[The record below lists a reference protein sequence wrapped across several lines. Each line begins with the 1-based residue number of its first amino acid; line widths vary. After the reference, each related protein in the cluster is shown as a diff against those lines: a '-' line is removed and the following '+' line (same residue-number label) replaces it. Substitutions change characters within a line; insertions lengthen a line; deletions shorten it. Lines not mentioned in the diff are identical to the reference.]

1 VKRLIAGLAA
11 VLALAGCAPMDD
23 PDLGYDADGLR
34 ICDLTVSFGSYA
46 MGVDHELK
54 ARILAL
60 VAQDPGLENTEE
72 RPWGR
77 EGESDLCIHAPRPGQ
92 ADRLYDRIAE
102 MIPTYSGRAPTTVTH
117 RDGRSDASGMPA
129 GQN

>member
-1 VKRLIAGLAA
+1 MIRVLILSSVGA
-11 VLALAGCAPMDD
+11 LALTACAPLED
-23 PDLGYDADGLR
+23 PNLGYDADGIR
-34 ICDLTVSFGSYA
+34 VCDVTVSFGSYA

-77 EGESDLCIHAPRPGQ
+77 EGESNLCIHAPRPGQ
-92 ADRLYDRIAE
+92 ADHLYAVIADL
-102 MIPTYSGRAPTTVTH
+102 IPEHSNRAPTSVTH
-117 RDGRSDASGMPA
+117 RDGRTDQSIWPDAR
-129 GQN
+129 